1 MGNCKGGNCNDRIA
15 STCGKK
21 INAKCV
27 DYEGDFHN
35 ESDLTT
41 CDYPNIENVI
51 EDINTTLNEITD
63 ALDTSSLGD
72 SCISYTE
79 VGGKITI
86 KEALLRL
93 EEKVCE
99 LSDAVVVNG
108 CSPIFTDDISCV
120 GLDFKCLV
128 DPCGEQI
135 TSLKGLLQAIIDKS
149 CETE

>member
-1 MGNCKGGNCNDRIA
+1 MGNCNNRIS

-35 ESDLTT
+35 ESNLDT
-41 CDYPNIENVI
+41 CDYPNMEDVI
-51 EDINTTLNEITD
+51 EDINVTLNEITD
-63 ALDTSSLGD
+63 ALDTSGLGD
-72 SCISYTE
+72 SCITYTE

-93 EEKVCE
+93 EEKICS
-99 LSDAVVVNG
+99 LSSAVSVDG
-108 CSPIFTDDISCV
+108 CSPVFTDDISCV
-120 GLDFKCLV
+120 DLDFKCLV

-135 TSLKGLLQAIIDKS
+135 TNMKDLLQALINKV
-149 CETE
+149 CETTL